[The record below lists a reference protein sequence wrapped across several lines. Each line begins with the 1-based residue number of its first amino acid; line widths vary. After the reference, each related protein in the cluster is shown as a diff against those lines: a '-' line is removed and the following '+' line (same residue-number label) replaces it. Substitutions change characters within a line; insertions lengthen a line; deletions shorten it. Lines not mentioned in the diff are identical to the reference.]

1 MMMNDLVEVLYVYR
15 CTACGH
21 RAELHLPDDSH
32 DGEATV
38 CAACGASV
46 RIEWDGGVT
55 FENSSKRELI
65 R

>member
-1 MMMNDLVEVLYVYR
+1 MITNDPVEVPYVYR

-21 RAELHLPDDSH
+21 RPELHLSDDSH
-32 DGEATV
+32 DGEDTV
-38 CAACGASV
+38 CAACGA
-46 RIEWDGGVT
+46 GVT